1 MSLLLKED
9 RIEILVPNSEAVI
22 CAQHEGIK
30 DRTVGS
36 YYMSESYVDVKAF
49 LNNFEGNFYI
59 DLAKTYYD
67 MNKLY
72 EEIEKQEKISA
83 FKSCLTDQYA
93 IIDEIDEI
101 LKFNNETI
109 IKIPNLMV
117 NDNAKYLK
125 FDRNDETV
133 KMLETLLLGDITQI
147 TIRKLSQDCFVIY
160 GTYLEEYK
168 TKLEY
173 I

>member
-9 RIEILVPNSEAVI
+9 RIDILVPNSEAVI

-36 YYMSESYVDVKAF
+36 YYMSESYIDVKTF

-72 EEIEKQEKISA
+72 EEIEKQEKISV
-83 FKSCLTDQYA
+83 FKSCLVDQYA

-101 LKFNNETI
+101 LKSNNETI

-133 KMLETLLLGDITQI
+133 KML
-147 TIRKLSQDCFVIY
+147 
-160 GTYLEEYK
+160 
-168 TKLEY
+168 
-173 I
+173 